1 MPLPTVPTQ
10 ESVALE
16 EAANAVVRMI
26 VRGVTRKHVPS
37 SALVMWGIGL
47 MEQTVTRK
55 SIGLWL
61 QSLSEKYL
69 GPSN

>member
-1 MPLPTVPTQ
+1 VPLPTVPTQ

-16 EAANAVVRMI
+16 EAALAVLRMI
-26 VRGVTRKHVPS
+26 ARGVTRTHIPP

-47 MEQTVTRK
+47 MEELVTRK
-55 SIGLWL
+55 AIGLWL

>member
-1 MPLPTVPTQ
+1 MTLPTNPTQ
-10 ESVALE
+10 ETIALE

-26 VRGVTRKHVPS
+26 DRGVTRPHIPS

-47 MEQTVTRK
+47 MEQTVRRR

-61 QSLSEKYL
+61 RSLSDKYL
-69 GPSN
+69 EPSN